1 MILKQEQKILI
12 LLTLFVLMAFG
23 FRYWRFMDYK
33 AKSELYLQGRDSL
46 FFELKK
52 KADSIYYAT
61 VANSVS
67 SSNKNVKIGRNLSAK
82 VVSKVN
88 INKASSSEIQKIPGI
103 GPVLAQRV
111 IDFRNKNGKF
121 EIIDD
126 LMDVKGIGSK
136 KLEKIRAWILIE

>member
-1 MILKQEQKILI
+1 MLKQEQKILI
-12 LLTLFVLMAFG
+12 LLTLFVLVAFG

-46 FFELKK
+46 FFELKE
-52 KADSIYYAT
+52 KADSIYYAA
-61 VANSVS
+61 VQHIIAAP
-67 SSNKNVKIGRNLSAK
+67 NKKVKINRKSSAK